1 MATTQ
6 AFDSTRQETKAYE
19 RTGVQNLQI
28 AYALFRV
35 TLGLNF
41 FFHGSMRLI
50 TGLSAW
56 IATQLPLFTEQPIL
70 PMPLVQGFL
79 YVLPFIEAT
88 IGTLLLLGLYTRGA
102 LIAGALVILSLILG
116 TGVRQEWGSVGAQ
129 TLYGIYF
136 YLLISRLEDNW
147 LALDCFRAKSS

>member
-28 AYALFRV
+28 AYALFRM
-35 TLGLNF
+35 TLGMNF

-50 TGLSAW
+50 TGLGAW
-56 IATQLPLFTEQPIL
+56 VATQVPMFTEQPVL
-70 PMPLVQGFL
+70 PMALVQGFL

-102 LIAGALVILSLILG
+102 LIAGALVVITLIFG
-116 TGVRQEWGSVGAQ
+116 TGIRQEWGSVGAQ

-136 YLLISRLEDNW
+136 YLLISRLGDNW
-147 LALDCFRAKSS
+147 LALDCFRAKGS